1 MTMISEN
8 WADALEPGIR
18 EWTFTGLMRRPQLR
32 GILFDVLTSQKASE
46 HFETFGAITPDAW
59 DTYERSGLVP
69 EVDYDRGYKT
79 TFTHKERVA
88 QISIERKLIED
99 AMYPTVMDRAGNLG
113 DSFTQKTETDAASV
127 FVNAFS
133 SSYLGG
139 DGVALCSDAHPNS
152 PYVSSTQDNNGTL
165 ALSKANVETT
175 RLAMMAFK
183 DDKGSLVGV
192 APDMLLVP
200 PALEQTALEIVGSQL
215 DPNTANNTVNVQFGR
230 FKVVSW
236 HYLTDSNAWFMIDS
250 MRMRRD
256 LKWFDR
262 VPFSVSRKVED
273 NTVRATFIGYA
284 RYSFGWRDWRW
295 VYGNNPS

>member
-8 WADALEPGIR
+8 WADLLEPGIR
-18 EWTFTGLMRRPQLR
+18 EWTYLGLSRRPSLR
-32 GILFDVLTSQKASE
+32 TAMFDVMASQKAAE
-46 HFETFGAITPDAW
+46 HFETFGAVTPDAW
-59 DTYERSGLVP
+59 ETYEKTGLVP
-69 EVDYDRGYKT
+69 AVGFDRGYKT
-79 TFTHKERVA
+79 TFTHKEYVA
-88 QISIERKLIED
+88 QLPIQRKLIED
-99 AMYPTVMDRAGNLG
+99 SQYNNVMDAAMQLG
-113 DSFTQKTETDAASV
+113 DSFGLKTEYDAASV
-127 FVNAFS
+127 FNNAFS

-152 PYVSSTQDNNGTL
+152 PFVSSTQDNNGTL

-175 RLAMMAFK
+175 RLAMMAYK
-183 DDKGSLVGV
+183 DDRGNLIGV
-192 APDMLLVP
+192 MPDTILVP

-215 DPNTANNTVNVQFGR
+215 DPTTANNTINVQYGR

-250 MRMRRD
+250 VRMRRD

-262 VPFSVSRKVED
+262 VPFAINRKVED
-273 NTVRATFIGYA
+273 ATVQATFIAYA